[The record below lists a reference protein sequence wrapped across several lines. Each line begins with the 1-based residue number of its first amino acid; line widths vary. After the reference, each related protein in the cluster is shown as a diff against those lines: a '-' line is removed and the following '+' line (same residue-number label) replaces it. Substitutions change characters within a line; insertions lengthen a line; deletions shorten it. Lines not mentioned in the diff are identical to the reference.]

1 MTLFKSIEIQF
12 PHFDQHILNTQD
24 LRIEPKNQ
32 LSFIRGGNFFTSAMM
47 VDTKNGQNLFLLKD
61 HYDRLQQCYSLI
73 FERSQLPFT
82 FTQFSQWI
90 HELADLNASFPP
102 PYQVLAFVLG
112 GPAESMGKL
121 NGYQSGMMG
130 SVKTLLLMA
139 QPLGIKPSWV
149 FDQGL
154 NLVSITYQ
162 RLIAH
167 AKPTL
172 YLGGIS
178 GQNLI
183 NALNTVSLIECCFN
197 NSQDLYSCVEKWTQ
211 IYMGF
216 SPQEKKAFRLCFNS
230 FYYDNII
237 PESSDTLTHTIQ
249 ILISFMQREKKL
261 HQHIL
266 AMQEKNVPN
275 LLHEVC
281 FKSKDH
287 YLLEG
292 STFSIFGIDENGTFH
307 LVPSDKNTSQNQ
319 EDLNEG
325 NVLSST
331 CILFLKRSLELA
343 KIPFKEKKIKLEKA
357 KNLERL
363 FVMSSTRL
371 LSDPS
376 TVRLVPV
383 KSIDGQLMKSTLSA
397 KALHHI
403 QKLEQILNEQLLQSS
418 D

>member
-1 MTLFKSIEIQF
+1 MTLFKSIEIDFPQF
-12 PHFDQHILNTQD
+12 NQRIFNTQD
-24 LRIEPKNQ
+24 VHVSPKNQ
-32 LSFIRGGNFFTSAMM
+32 LGFIRGGTFFTSAMM
-47 VDTKNGQNLFLLKD
+47 INKMNQAQLFLIED
-61 HYDRLQQCYSLI
+61 HYHRLQHCYSLI

-82 FTQFSQWI
+82 FTQFSEWVHQ
-90 HELADLNASFPP
+90 LGTLNSSATL
-102 PYQVLAFVLG
+102 PYQVLAFVIG
-112 GPAESMGKL
+112 GPAESMGMV

-197 NSQDLYSCVEKWTQ
+197 NSQDIYSCIEKWTQ

-237 PESSDTLTHTIQ
+237 PESSDSLTHTIQ

-266 AMQEKNVPN
+266 RMQEHHVPH

-307 LVPSDKNTSQNQ
+307 LIPTDKNTSQNQ

-325 NVLSST
+325 NVLAST

-343 KIPFKEKKIKLEKA
+343 KIPFKEKKIKVEKA

-371 LSDPS
+371 LSDPN
-376 TVRLVPV
+376 TIRLVPV
-383 KSIDGQLMKSTLSA
+383 KSIDGQLMKSDLSA
-397 KALHHI
+397 KAFHHI
-403 QKLEQILNEQLLQSS
+403 QKLELSLNEQLMLS
-418 D
+418 